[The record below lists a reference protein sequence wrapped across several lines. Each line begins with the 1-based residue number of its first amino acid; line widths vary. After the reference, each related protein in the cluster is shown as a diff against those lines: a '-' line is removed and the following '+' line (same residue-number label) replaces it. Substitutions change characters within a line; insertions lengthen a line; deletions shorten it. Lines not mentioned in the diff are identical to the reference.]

1 VKVRIELVNDLPED
15 EVLIRCGRV
24 DETVQRIEQ
33 FIREQPFA
41 AAGITFCKD
50 NEEFYFPLDT
60 VLFFETEG
68 DDIYAHTA
76 NDAYRIKYRLYE
88 LEALLPRYFIR
99 ASKSAILNIR
109 QIYSIAINI
118 AASSLVKFKNSH
130 KQVYV
135 SRRYYAAL
143 RQRLN
148 ERSYYE
154 K

>member
-1 VKVRIELVNDLPED
+1 MKVHIELVNDLPED

-24 DETVQRIEQ
+24 DETIQRIEQ
-33 FIREQPFA
+33 FIREQSTA
-41 AAGITFCKD
+41 CAKITFYKD

-68 DDIYAHTA
+68 DDIYAHMV

-88 LEALLPRYFIR
+88 LEALLPRCFIR

-109 QIYSIAINI
+109 QIYSITINI
-118 AASSLVKFKNSH
+118 TASSLVKFKNSH
-130 KQVYV
+130 KQLYV
-135 SRRYYAAL
+135 SRRYYTAL

-148 ERSYYE
+148 ERSHYE